1 MIENV
6 TAKMVISGKIIEL
19 YEYEKGY
26 LKGYKDKTLTTGRQE
41 DYQSENKDDNRQ
53 KAMQRARTDI
63 RRLINA
69 NAYDFSKFLTLTFEK
84 NETDLDYCNYEF
96 KKFILRLKY
105 KYDDFKYLV
114 VVEFQKRGAVHY
126 HMLCNLPYIKSKEI
140 SDIWG
145 NGFIKINRIDRVSNL
160 GAYVTKY
167 LQKDT
172 TDPRLEKRK
181 CYFTSRNL
189 DKPIE
194 ITQKKEIEQLQTT
207 LIRNLNPIF
216 KTSYNN
222 DYTGKVMYKQYNLE
236 TGSNVYSRTVI
247 DDKNVFMADSD

>member
-6 TAKMVISGKIIEL
+6 TSKMVISGKIIEF

-41 DYQSENKDDNRQ
+41 DYESENKDDNRQ
-53 KAMQRARTDI
+53 KAMQRAKTNI

-69 NAYDFSKFLTLTFEK
+69 NSDDFGKFLTLTFEK

-96 KKFILRLKY
+96 EKFIKRLKY
-105 KYDDFKYLV
+105 KYDSFKYLV

-172 TDPRLEKRK
+172 SDPRLEKRK
-181 CYFTSRNL
+181 CYFTSRSL

-194 ITQKKEIEQLQTT
+194 ITQKKEIEQVQTA
-207 LIRNLNPIF
+207 LLRNLSPIYE
-216 KTSYNN
+216 TSYNN

-236 TGSNVYSRTVI
+236 TGSNVYSRTGT
-247 DDKNVFMADSD
+247 DYKNVFMVDTD